1 MMAESDHDH
10 RFQTNRKYS
19 FVFFQKNILW
29 LVFTIRYFGRN
40 PENSILRNEAR
51 EFADDDNEP
60 VSALP
65 DEEKDVDQ
73 SHQRENKD

>member
-10 RFQTNRKYS
+10 RFQTNRKYR
-19 FVFFQKNILW
+19 FVFFQK
-29 LVFTIRYFGRN
+29 TYFMTCFYNYKFRKKFWKQYTA
-40 PENSILRNEAR
+40 NEAR